1 MGFSAADWQVPSMV
15 PVDDATVAG
24 VLRERFGVRGTV
36 RDLGS
41 QQDRNYRVRTESGG
55 DHVLK
60 IANPVSDPATLSAQ
74 VTACEHLAD
83 AHPALRLPRARAGV
97 DGAFVQPVTVDGV
110 RLHCRLFDYV
120 PGEPIMD
127 SRYLSPHVVARL
139 GELAGRTASS
149 LAALTVPETDRPRL
163 WDLRNAADVVEALAP
178 FMTDRERAA
187 RVVSEAHA
195 AQARLRSLEGELP
208 VQLIHGDLTDNNV
221 VCEKSQDGRPMPVGV
236 IDFGDLGYGWAV
248 AELAVTCASVLHH
261 HGCTPASVLPAVR
274 AFHQLRPLDGP
285 ETDALWPLVVL
296 RTAVLVVSGQYD
308 ILQDPGNEYAG
319 TALEREWAMFE
330 AAVSVPAEVMAAQLR
345 AVLSHF
351 APPLAP
357 PPGPPMAGHP
367 LLPDLTADV
376 GTLDLSVEGDALH
389 AGRWLDTG
397 VESALA
403 ARVLDDGV
411 TAVRTRH
418 GEYRLT
424 RSRPDAPD
432 APTLALGVELWV
444 AAPTPLR
451 APWAGTL
458 VRHAPDGVTLRTD
471 GGWSLVLDGIEV
483 VDGAYGTASGDSTDG
498 SESADGTV
506 PAGALLGTVAAR
518 PDGTAAHVQLSRLT
532 GRPAPRTVPPGLAD
546 GWLAVC
552 PDPAALFAPAGTA
565 TTPGTGAEGAPALLE
580 RRDRSFATVQEHYF
594 DAPPRIERGWREHL
608 VDTEGRC
615 YVDMLN
621 NVTILGHGHPAL
633 SEAVHRQ
640 WQRLNTNS
648 RFHYESV
655 VALSE
660 RLAGLLPDG
669 LDTVFLVNSGSEAVD
684 LALRLAWAAAG
695 RQDVVAVGE
704 AYHGWTYAS
713 DAVST
718 SVADNPGALTSRPD
732 WVHVLPAPN
741 SYRGL
746 HRGPDAGRYGPLAA
760 DAITELARSGRP
772 PAAFICEPYYGNAG
786 GMALPD
792 GYLRQVYEATRAA
805 GGLCVADEVQVG
817 YGRLGS
823 YFWGFEQQGVVPD
836 IVTVAK
842 AMGNGHPLGAVITRK
857 ETADAYRSQGYF
869 FSSAGGSPV
878 SSVVGLIVLDALR
891 DEGLQ
896 ENARTVGGHLRDRLL
911 ALADRHKLIGAVHGT
926 GLYLGVEFVRDRTT
940 LEPAP
945 EETAAICER
954 LRELG
959 VVVQPTS
966 DRQCVLKIKPPL
978 CLTRESADRFV
989 AALDDTL
996 THGW

>member
-1 MGFSAADWQVPSMV
+1 MGFSAADWRVPAMV
-15 PVDDATVAG
+15 AVDDDAVAA
-24 VLRERFGVRGTV
+24 LLWERFGVRGTA

-60 IANPVSDPATLSAQ
+60 MANPVTDPATLRAQ
-74 VTACEHLAD
+74 VTAAEHLATAD
-83 AHPALRLPRARAGV
+83 PTLRLPRARAGA
-97 DGAFVQPVTVDGV
+97 DGDFVQRITVGGV
-110 RLHCRLFDYV
+110 ALHCRLFDYV

-127 SRYLSPHVVARL
+127 SRYLAPRVVARL
-139 GELAGRTASS
+139 GELAGRTTAS
-149 LAALTVPETDRPRL
+149 LAGLGMPDTDRPRL

-178 FMTDRERAA
+178 FMTDTARAGHVVREA
-187 RVVSEAHA
+187 RA
-195 AQARLRSLEGELP
+195 AQARLRSLEARLP
-208 VQLIHGDLTDNNV
+208 VQVIHGDLTDNNV
-221 VCEKSQDGRPMPVGV
+221 VCEPGPDGRPMPVGV
-236 IDFGDLGYGWAV
+236 IDFGDLGQGWAV
-248 AELAVTCASVLHH
+248 AELAVACASVLHH
-261 HGCTPASVLPAVR
+261 HGATPASVLPAVR
-274 AFHQLRPLDGP
+274 AFHAVRPLAGP
-285 ETDALWPLVVL
+285 EADALWPLVVL

-308 ILQDPGNEYAG
+308 VLQDPGNEYAE
-319 TALEREWAMFE
+319 TALDREWAMFE

-345 AVLSHF
+345 AAVGHF
-351 APPLAP
+351 APP
-357 PPGPPMAGHP
+357 GPPTAAHP
-367 LLPDLTADV
+367 LLPDLV
-376 GTLDLSVEGDALH
+376 GGVETLDLSVSSTALH
-389 AGRWLDTG
+389 EGRWLDADA
-397 VESALA
+397 EDALA
-403 ARVLDDGV
+403 ARALECNR

-424 RSRPDAPD
+424 RSRPGEPD
-432 APTLALGVELWV
+432 AATLALGTELRV
-444 AAPTPLR
+444 AAPTALR
-451 APWAGTL
+451 APWAGSL
-458 VRHAPDGVTLRTD
+458 VRHCPDGVTLRTED
-471 GGWSLVLDGIEV
+471 GWTLVLDGIDTGADAGGGAEQEG
-483 VDGAYGTASGDSTDG
+483 DGAATATTTG
-498 SESADGTV
+498 ARAV
-506 PAGALLGTVAAR
+506 PAGAPLGTVVPR
-518 PDGTAAHVQLSRLT
+518 SDGSAAHLQLARLAD
-532 GRPAPRTVPPGLAD
+532 RPAPRTVPPDLAD

-552 PDPAALFAPAGTA
+552 PDPATLFEPAVPAARTESGTA
-565 TTPGTGAEGAPALLE
+565 AASLLE
-580 RRDRSFATVQEHYF
+580 RRDRSFAAVQEHYF

-615 YVDMLN
+615 YLDMLN
-621 NVTILGHGHPAL
+621 NVTILGHGHPGL
-633 SEAVHRQ
+633 SEAVHQQ

-655 VALSE
+655 VSLSE

-718 SVADNPGALTSRPD
+718 SVADNPGALASRPD

-741 SYRGL
+741 SYRGS
-746 HRGPDAGRYGPLAA
+746 HRGPDAERYGPSAA
-760 DAITELARSGRP
+760 ESIRELARSGRP

-823 YFWGFEQQGVVPD
+823 HFWGFEQQGVVPD

-842 AMGNGHPLGAVITRK
+842 AMGNGHPLGAVITSK
-857 ETADAYRSQGYF
+857 EIADTYRSQGYF

-878 SSVVGLIVLDALR
+878 SSVVGLTVLDALR

-896 ENARTVGGHLRDRLL
+896 ENARIVGGHLRDRLL
-911 ALADRHKLIGAVHGT
+911 ELAGRHPLIGAVHGT
-926 GLYLGVEFVRDRTT
+926 GLYLGVEFVRDRRT
-940 LEPAP
+940 LEPAA

-966 DRQCVLKIKPPL
+966 DRLCVLKIKPPL
-978 CLTRESADRFV
+978 CLTRESADRFA